1 MYFSVYLLTPTRTY
15 CEKPLCVFSEHFTLL
30 HATSFIF
37 RPGAQAGGKA
47 RGVQSCLRSRSVC
60 SRLLRMLPEHRQTWA
75 EKRALQGAGNGL
87 CQAATESRARCVA
100 VCTCVCPSIP
110 TWLLQNENSA
120 CLQPQGWSQVCRRRG
135 WSVGL
140 GRAVVPEGDFQVVLI
155 TILCNIGFS

>member
-1 MYFSVYLLTPTRTY
+1 MYFSVYLLTPTGTY

-60 SRLLRMLPEHRQTWA
+60 SRLLRMLPEHRQPWA

-120 CLQPQGWSQVCRRRG
+120 CSPRAGARFVAVGGGQWVWEGLLYLRG
-135 WSVGL
+135 IFRL
-140 GRAVVPEGDFQVVLI
+140 F
-155 TILCNIGFS
+155 